1 MPACDRIRRIIRPGI
16 LAAKPYKVALAAGLV
31 KLDAMENPYPW
42 PAPLKAKWVNCLQQ
56 AELNRYPDAHAEA
69 LRGKVR
75 ARLKLPANIDILFG
89 NGSDELIQLVLLA
102 LSEENA
108 GVMAPEPAFVM
119 YRHTSALLQRQ
130 FIGVPLK
137 PDFSLDL
144 PAMLD
149 AIRAR
154 QPAVIFIA
162 RPNNPSG
169 NIFAEADVRAI
180 IEAAP
185 GLVVLDEAY
194 QIFAQDTLLPLLQEY
209 RHVLLMRT
217 LSKLGLAGLRLGLLC
232 GHGEWLSELNK
243 LRLPYNIGTLNQ
255 LSAGFMLDNI
265 GLLEQQAEA
274 IRKDRAALFAAL
286 SELAGIE
293 AWPSAANFILFRAD
307 ARPAGE
313 VHGALL
319 ERRILI
325 KNLHGAHA
333 LLQNCLRV
341 TVGAPRENRL
351 FLNALKAIMAA

>member
-1 MPACDRIRRIIRPGI
+1 MPACDRIRRLIRPGI
-16 LAAKPYKVALAAGLV
+16 LAAKPYQVAQAAGLV

-42 PAPLKAKWVNCLQQ
+42 PAPLKAKWLDCLQQ
-56 AELNRYPDAHAEA
+56 AELNRYPDAHAQA
-69 LRGKVR
+69 LRGKAR
-75 ARLKLPANIDILFG
+75 ALLGLPDNIDILFG

-102 LSEENA
+102 LGEDNA

-130 FIGVPLK
+130 FVGVPLK
-137 PDFSLDL
+137 PDFSLNL

-194 QIFAQDTLLPLLQEY
+194 QIFAQETLLPLLQEY

-255 LSAGFMLDNI
+255 LSAGFMLDNM
-265 GLLEQQAEA
+265 GLLEQQAGA

-286 SELAGIE
+286 TELAGIE
-293 AWPSAANFILFRAD
+293 AWPSAANFILFRAH

-313 VHGALL
+313 VHRALL

-351 FLNALKAIMAA
+351 FLSALKAIMAA